1 MKQYWLSISS
11 KFEAL
16 NNRERWMVSCALL
29 AVAYALINMALLSPV
44 LARQKTLTNEIETDQ
59 SQIQALNLQIS
70 EFAKQNVVDPDAQN
84 KQRIAELE
92 THLQLLETKLSG
104 LQSTLISPDKMPEL
118 LRTLLKKNAGL
129 KLIELKTL
137 PTTGLIDKSTKDTD
151 TVAATSSSTMQD
163 AAHIEQPSKQDSPVF
178 KHGVEITIEGQY
190 LDLLAYVADLE
201 KMPWHVLWSKADLN
215 TTNYPYSQLK
225 LTVYTLSLDQT
236 WLSI

>member
-1 MKQYWLSISS
+1 LKQSWLLISS

-16 NNRERWMVSCALL
+16 NKRERWMVTCALL
-29 AVAYALINMALLSPV
+29 TVVYALINMALLSPV
-44 LARQKTLTNEIETDQ
+44 LARQKTLTDDIEADQ

-92 THLQLLETKLSG
+92 SHLQLLETKLSG

-118 LRTLLKKNAGL
+118 LLTLLKKNVAL

-137 PTTGLIDKSTKDTD
+137 PTTGLIDKSTKGTD
-151 TVAATSSSTMQD
+151 TVTATSSSAEQD
-163 AAHIEQPSKQDSPVF
+163 TTYIEKPSKQDLPVF
-178 KHGVEITIEGQY
+178 KHGVEITIEGRY

-215 TTNYPYSQLK
+215 TKNYPYSQLK